1 MNRLLPMIL
10 AFGLAA
16 PPAISLGAEAAP
28 PQGSASEPSAS
39 TLQPRPEHTVVVRGK
54 LIKSD
59 DRHYTVETGPGTQ
72 TDMRATKLTKF
83 ENDYKG
89 MQGDWIEANVSQD
102 GSIVW
107 LKKSTP
113 AYTLEGDV
121 LKMEGDVFVVKDVS
135 GKEIRLQK
143 GSDTKIVG
151 SHKVGER
158 VRAEYTPDGKAL
170 SIKPAKQM
178 GGAGAAGP

>member
-1 MNRLLPMIL
+1 MKRLLPMIL
-10 AFGLAA
+10 GFGLAML
-16 PPAISLGAEAAP
+16 PAISLAAEGTT
-28 PQGSASEPSAS
+28 PQGSASEFSGNAP
-39 TLQPRPEHTVVVRGK
+39 QPRTEHAVVVRGK
-54 LIKSD
+54 LIKFD
-59 DRHYTVETGPGTQ
+59 ERLYTVETGPGTQ
-72 TDMRATKLTKF
+72 TDMRVSKLTKF

-89 MQGDWIEANVSQD
+89 IQGDWIEANVSQD
-102 GSIVW
+102 GSILW
-107 LKKSTP
+107 LKKSSP

-121 LKMEGDVFVVKDVS
+121 LKMEGDVFVVKDAS

-158 VRAEYTPDGKAL
+158 IRAEYTPDGKAL